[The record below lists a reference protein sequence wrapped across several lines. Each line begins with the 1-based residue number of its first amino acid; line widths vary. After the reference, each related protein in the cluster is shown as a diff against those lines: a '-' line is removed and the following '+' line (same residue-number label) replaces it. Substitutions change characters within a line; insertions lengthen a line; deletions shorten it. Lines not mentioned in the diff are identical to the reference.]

1 MSAFDELRKD
11 ISACLPAKGNSHAA
25 ASPARSAAPPASP
38 GAPVVMT
45 RAELARALRVSQN
58 TITNWVKRGMPCF
71 YVGKLN
77 TCAKGS
83 RPRFV
88 FADCLAWVQ
97 RGEF

>member
-25 ASPARSAAPPASP
+25 AAPARSAAPSSP
-38 GAPVVMT
+38 GVPVVMT
-45 RAELARALRVSQN
+45 RAELARALRVSEN